1 MKYGAIATGSNESL
15 DTAKHI
21 FKEGGNAFD
30 AAIGAVFTSMT
41 SEFA

>member
-21 FKEGGNAFD
+21 FKEGIMLMQQLVLFLHL
-30 AAIGAVFTSMT
+30 
-41 SEFA
+41 